1 MQRWGPEDR
10 PRMVPEAAFRRYE
23 GKAVVVLP
31 QGAEIKVL
39 NPCGSLIFELLDG
52 SHTVEEIVEAIRKE
66 YQVEDLQARTDLL
79 AFLEELDGNGMLG
92 QVGGGG

>member
-10 PRMVPEAAFRRYE
+10 PRRTPEAAFRRYE
-23 GKAVVVLP
+23 GNAVVVLP

-52 SHTVEEIVEAIRKE
+52 AHTVEDIVEAIRKE
-66 YQVEDLQARTDLL
+66 YQVEDLQARTDVLS
-79 AFLEELDGNGMLG
+79 FLQELDGNGMLV
-92 QVGGGG
+92 VGTGG